1 RERDINVSR
10 IAFVAAELTR
20 SGAACIAAPIAPY
33 DAARQLVKQQVS
45 KSGGFYLVH
54 VATPL
59 EECIKNDR
67 AGVYQRAIAGE
78 IKGFTGIDDVYEA
91 PQSPDLVA
99 DITQTSISQIVHEI
113 ILLLERDG
121 YIGDR

>member
-1 RERDINVSR
+1 
-10 IAFVAAELTR
+10 
-20 SGAACIAAPIAPY
+20 
-33 DAARQLVKQQVS
+33 ARQLVRQQVD
-45 KSGGFYLVH
+45 KTGGFYLVH

-59 EECIKNDR
+59 EACIKNDR
-67 AGVYQRAIAGE
+67 AGVYQRAINGE

-91 PQSPDLVA
+91 PENPDLSA
-99 DITQTSISQIVHEI
+99 DITKTSISQIVHEI